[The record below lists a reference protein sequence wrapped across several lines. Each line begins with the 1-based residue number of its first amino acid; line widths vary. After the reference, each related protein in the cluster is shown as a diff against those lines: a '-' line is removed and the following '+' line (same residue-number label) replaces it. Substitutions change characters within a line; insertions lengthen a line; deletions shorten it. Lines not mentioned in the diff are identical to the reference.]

1 MATATK
7 PAVFNSAQREVLDR
21 CRKALHWAKS
31 LEEYFT
37 VEPAANEEMI
47 RLYAKN
53 NIVTGVIMRDLCEAC
68 GHTCAVAVDYDHRV
82 YVLCN

>member
-7 PAVFNSAQREVLDR
+7 TAVLNPAQWEVLDR
-21 CRKALHWAKS
+21 CRKALHWTK
-31 LEEYFT
+31 LEEHFT

-47 RLYAKN
+47 RLYAIN